1 MREAL
6 IIVDVQN
13 DFLPGGA
20 LAVPSGDAIAP
31 RLHELL
37 DSGRFDLVV
46 ATRDW
51 HPPDHT
57 SFVEHGGIW
66 PPHCVQGTPG
76 AELGEIVPR
85 DRVDV
90 VVDAGRGRDQP
101 GYSGFE
107 DTPLESVLRE
117 HDIESVTLVGLA
129 TDYCVRATALD
140 ALALGLR
147 VEVDRAGVR
156 AIDSDP
162 GDGERALGE
171 VSAAGG
177 VVR

>member
-1 MREAL
+1 
-6 IIVDVQN
+6 
-13 DFLPGGA
+13 
-20 LAVPSGDAIAP
+20 
-31 RLHELL
+31 
-37 DSGRFDLVV
+37 
-46 ATRDW
+46 
-51 HPPDHT
+51 
-57 SFVEHGGIW
+57 
-66 PPHCVQGTPG
+66 
-76 AELGEIVPR
+76 VPR
-85 DRVDV
+85 DPRR
-90 VVDAGRGRDQP
+90 RGRRRRP
-101 GYSGFE
+101 GPRPARYSGFE

-117 HDIESVTLVGLA
+117 HDIEGVTLVGLA